1 MVQVVA
7 TKFAGIR
14 KTLEFDFDF
23 DWRRG
28 WRPRRN
34 CWRGLR
40 LRAIFRAAA
49 TSEKF
54 LRADTLLHISLDPL
68 FGGRGSKREFLTG
81 ALVDRAMPRRRGRPS
96 MYL

>member
-1 MVQVVA
+1 MGTTKALARMVQVVA

-54 LRADTLLHISLDPL
+54 HFALPRILVCSTEPL
-68 FGGRGSKREFLTG
+68 AQFELFCFFKRTSF
-81 ALVDRAMPRRRGRPS
+81 DKRP
-96 MYL
+96 